1 MPSIRILSALLA
13 ITLCASGC
21 ATLSPRPIQPIA
33 TESFKRSLYRAFPVP
48 PIMPVDRE
56 NFVLFWCLNR
66 PQYVAPAP
74 LCAAI
79 MADEARADGT
89 I

>member
-1 MPSIRILSALLA
+1 MLLIRNLSALLA
-13 ITLCASGC
+13 IALFVNGC
-21 ATLSPRPIQPIA
+21 ATLSSRPIQPIA

-74 LCAAI
+74 LCEAI
-79 MADEARADGT
+79 LADEARADGT